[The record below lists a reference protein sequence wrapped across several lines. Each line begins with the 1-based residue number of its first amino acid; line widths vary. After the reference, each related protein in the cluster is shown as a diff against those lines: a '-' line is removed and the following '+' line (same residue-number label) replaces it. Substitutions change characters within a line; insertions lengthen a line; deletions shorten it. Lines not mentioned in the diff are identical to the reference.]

1 MSRGTSCSIELDLFS
16 VHLYAF
22 MCDGGQGSGQVWSA
36 QRSPSH
42 SQPRQGQRRALK
54 GGSHAGTPRARA
66 WYRSALLDDGSD
78 LLSFGQA
85 PIPWRGNGKERLM
98 WKGRQ
103 DVSLGLWSEEST
115 GMSTA
120 AHPKAPEVPQPFH
133 SPSLYPGSQTLDAQ
147 GLENAQL
154 PMPSRRRVGP
164 SSCLGR
170 NTRPSHS
177 QSDPRSLGNPLPPH
191 PPDPPDQASSAWQGA
206 SGSREAQVPGKQPQP
221 SGCCLWVPP
230 NSPSRP
236 TLSLALQP
244 CSRPWVQKV
253 HWRRLVDTCSNSN
266 SQVFLLSLAQQP
278 PGLHWPRAICWWDF
292 LPPRA

>member
-147 GLENAQL
+147 GLENGQL
-154 PMPSRRRVGP
+154 MIQHRCCMFL
-164 SSCLGR
+164 SSCLQR
-170 NTRPSHS
+170 NTRHT
-177 QSDPRSLGNPLPPH
+177 DI
-191 PPDPPDQASSAWQGA
+191 
-206 SGSREAQVPGKQPQP
+206 E
-221 SGCCLWVPP
+221 
-230 NSPSRP
+230 
-236 TLSLALQP
+236 
-244 CSRPWVQKV
+244 
-253 HWRRLVDTCSNSN
+253 
-266 SQVFLLSLAQQP
+266 
-278 PGLHWPRAICWWDF
+278 
-292 LPPRA
+292 